1 MKITKSELR
10 EMIREALRE
19 ELAAR
24 DNITEAAIS
33 GGQAEGGFRDTSV
46 RPGGS
51 TQPKMNTYLRR
62 LTSKNPDLVEL
73 LPIKGK
79 DLKPGMITHNGQ
91 VKTTE
96 LNKPGNRDK
105 IYIMYTNNIDEFFG
119 LEADTEVMADPNDKT
134 KPFTGDYKD
143 LLKMGLRESTARN
156 CRNRIDESVNIEN
169 IFEGLY

>member
-10 EMIREALRE
+10 EMIRECLRE
-19 ELAAR
+19 ELNLR
-24 DNITEAAIS
+24 EAAMT
-33 GGQAEGGFRDTSV
+33 GGQAEGGFRDTAV

-51 TQPKMNTYLRR
+51 TQHQMNTYLRR
-62 LTSKNPDLVEL
+62 LTSKNPDLVKL

-105 IYIMYTNNIDEFFG
+105 IYIVYTNNIDEFFG

-134 KPFTGDYKD
+134 KPFTGDYRD

-156 CRNRIDESVNIEN
+156 CRNIIDKSVNIEN
-169 IFEGLY
+169 IFEGLYC